1 MAEGDIETFH
11 RNGIWFNRIEGESQ
25 TLGSSFLS
33 EAEAVK
39 VGRSAAVARQVEHTV
54 RSEEGPSVDSFSYD
68 LHPRELI
75 GR

>member
-1 MAEGDIETFH
+1 MAAGDIETFH

-25 TLGSSFLS
+25 TLGGSFLS

-54 RSEEGPSVDSFSYD
+54 RTDEGPSVDSFSYD

>member
-1 MAEGDIETFH
+1 MAAGDIETFH

-25 TLGSSFLS
+25 TLGSSFMS

-54 RSEEGPSVDSFSYD
+54 RTDEGPSVDSFSYD

>member
-1 MAEGDIETFH
+1 MAAGDIETFH

-25 TLGSSFLS
+25 TLGSSFMS

-54 RSEEGPSVDSFSYD
+54 RTEEGPSVDSFSYD

>member
-1 MAEGDIETFH
+1 MAAGDIETFH
-11 RNGIWFNRIEGESQ
+11 RDGIWFNRIEGESQ
-25 TLGSSFLS
+25 TLGSSFMS

-54 RSEEGPSVDSFSYD
+54 RTDEGPSVDSFSYD